1 MLTDE
6 QAEAI
11 VRSANKWTTA
21 TAVTLSEKNACR
33 AGAAWQREEDARLMR
48 MRAVHLAGKGLHA
61 EAHELTEQATAIRR
75 AGTP

>member
-21 TAVTLSEKNACR
+21 VAVTMSEKNACR
-33 AGAAWQREEDARLMR
+33 AGAAWQREEDARIAR
-48 MRAVHLAGKGLHA
+48 MTRQDHAAQGFYDGTEAVFA
-61 EAHELTEQATAIRR
+61 AIRR
-75 AGTP
+75 AGEPS